1 MTTLIIT
8 VIGII
13 GVVVGLALWV
23 VSSAL
28 GQSHRL
34 GRKEILSDTQA
45 DILGKIGEA
54 EEVEREIESDRAVT
68 PSDRLSREWSR
79 D

>member
-23 VSSAL
+23 VSAAFK
-28 GQSHRL
+28 QSYRL
-34 GRKEILSDTQA
+34 GKTEILSDEQA

-54 EEVEREIESDRAVT
+54 QEVEREIESDRAV
-68 PSDRLSREWSR
+68 PASDRLSRDWSR